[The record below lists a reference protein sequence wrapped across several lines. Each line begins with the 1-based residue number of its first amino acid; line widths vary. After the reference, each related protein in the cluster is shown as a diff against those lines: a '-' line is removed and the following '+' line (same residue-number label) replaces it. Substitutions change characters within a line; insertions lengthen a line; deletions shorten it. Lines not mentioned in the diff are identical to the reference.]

1 MQECC
6 GRSDLSVADG
16 THPIV
21 RVFKAITS
29 ELVIVECLLDVLH
42 TRHHEGTV
50 LHDRLANGLT
60 SAQHKVEA
68 LLASDNLDRLAFT
81 IENKSIRVLKEWKRE
96 NE

>member
-1 MQECC
+1 V
-6 GRSDLSVADG
+6 SVANRAD
-16 THPIV
+16 PIV

-29 ELVIVECLLDVLH
+29 ELIVVKGLVDVLH
-42 TRHHEGTV
+42 TRHHEGAV